1 MNIRFISAG
10 AGSGKTYRL
19 TEILSERLTD
29 AAEPARPEAVIAT
42 TFTRKAAGELVDR
55 VRQRLIAN
63 QEYRLANSM
72 GQTLIGTVN
81 SVCGQLLVRYAFE
94 AGLSPQLEVLA
105 EAEQP
110 VLFGQA
116 LEQAMTRDDIREMNA
131 LAQRLGLT
139 EWQQEIRKV
148 VDLARAND
156 ISAVDLES
164 HAQQSLDELMA
175 YFPAPVEED
184 LDAALD
190 AALRTAID
198 EIEGNEDSTKGTQT
212 YLRLLKSKSHR
223 MGQGGLTWSD
233 WVKLGNE
240 QPTKRSQPS
249 AQPVRDIAAR
259 FEQHPGLHADIR
271 DWTQRL
277 FALAARAL
285 TTYQRFKT
293 ERGLM
298 DFVDQEHQVLR
309 LLDLPEVAESIAQEL
324 DLLLVDE
331 FQDTSPI
338 QLALFLKLAALA
350 KECIWVGDI
359 KQAIYGFRGTDPD
372 LMNAVIATLEG
383 EGIPTDILPFS
394 WRSRPPLVEF
404 INALFVPA
412 FSSYLNEAQV
422 KLTPRRDEVLAHPPL
437 RFWQLEGSNEDKRA
451 TDLAEGV
458 VNLLV
463 QGLEIVDKQTGQPRP
478 LLPGDIAILSRMN
491 DKAVKYAAALTDRGI
506 AVTLEQPGLLALPEI
521 HLALACLR
529 RLADAGNTLA
539 SAEIIAL
546 KTTQAPEAWLESRLE
561 YLAEGH
567 GSRNWGVDGSFQEPA
582 LVALEAMRPRL
593 QFLSPSEVLDEALV
607 AGDVR
612 RDAKAWGPTRGR
624 TSQRLANLETLRG
637 LAADYEEYCHAQRIS
652 ATVAGFLL
660 WLYDLADEKLDK
672 KGMDGQMDAVRVLTH
687 HGAKGLEWPVV
698 ITADLETGMRGGLWG
713 LSVLS
718 DNDSIDIQA
727 PLANRRLRYWP
738 WPFAGMKKGIEVA
751 NRIDESPAG
760 QADRQKQTAEA
771 IRLLYVSFTRA
782 RDYLILPL
790 QAKAKTRPWLD
801 TLGADWLSPQED
813 ALALPDGQVVPCKL
827 DVLQGPQELMPVE
840 PDPEQ
845 IWFPTPVTTTV
856 KLPAHLSPSML
867 PAAASATIGRQ
878 LEVGPRLP
886 LQGNPDTE
894 ILGKALHNIFA
905 AELIVPNHADRV
917 SMVAGVLENNA
928 LSAHVDVDDVLA
940 CAARFQQCL
949 NENFKPIRIHC
960 EWPVTMVQE
969 NGQRMNGWID
979 VLIETEEGW
988 IIIDHKS
995 FPGRRSE
1002 WEQKALSYSGQ
1013 LEAYRQAVVRATDRP
1028 VVSQWIHYSIGGA
1041 LIEVVIQ

>member
-29 AAEPARPEAVIAT
+29 AADAARPEAVIAT

-55 VRQRLIAN
+55 VRQQLIAN
-63 QEYRLANSM
+63 QKYRLANSM
-72 GQTLIGTVN
+72 GQALIGTVN

-116 LEQAMTRDDIREMNA
+116 LEQAMTRDDIRVMNA
-131 LAQRLGLT
+131 LAQRLGMT

-156 ISAVDLES
+156 VSAADLET

-175 YFPAPVEED
+175 FFPAPVEED
-184 LDAALD
+184 LDGPLET
-190 AALRTAID
+190 ALRTAID
-198 EIEGNEDSTKGTQT
+198 DIDENGDTTKTT
-212 YLRLLKSKSHR
+212 RDYLVLLRSIAHQIS
-223 MGQGGLTWSD
+223 QGRIQWSD
-233 WVKLGNE
+233 WVKLSTK
-240 QPTKRSQPS
+240 QPAKRSQSS

-259 FEQHPGLHADIR
+259 FEQHLGLHTDIR
-271 DWTQRL
+271 AWTQQL

-285 TTYQRFKT
+285 TTYQGLKT

-309 LLDLPEVAESIAQEL
+309 LLDLPEVSDSIAQEL

-372 LMNAVIATLEG
+372 LMNAVINKLEG
-383 EGIPTDILPFS
+383 EGIPTDILPYS

-404 INALFVPA
+404 VNALFVPA
-412 FSSYLNEAQV
+412 FSGYLNEAQV
-422 KLTPRRDEVLAHPPL
+422 KLTSRRDETLAHPPL
-437 RFWQLEGSNEDKRA
+437 RFWMLEGSNEDKRA

-458 VNLLV
+458 VNLLG
-463 QGLEIVDKQTGQPRP
+463 QGLQVVDKQTGKRRP
-478 LLPGDIAILSRMN
+478 LLPGDVAILSRMN

-529 RLADAGNTLA
+529 RLADAGDTLA

-546 KTTQAPEAWLESRLE
+546 KTTQAPEAWLENRLE
-561 YLAEGH
+561 YLAEGN
-567 GSRNWGVDGSFQEPA
+567 GSRNWGIDGTFQEPA

-593 QFLSPSEVLDEALV
+593 EFLSPSEVLDEALV

-612 RDAKAWGPTRGR
+612 RDAKAWGPTKGR
-624 TSQRLANLETLRG
+624 TSQRLANLETLCG
-637 LAADYEEYCHAQRIS
+637 LAADYEEYCQAQRIS

-698 ITADLETGMRGGLWG
+698 ISADLETGTRGGLWG

-718 DNDSIDIQA
+718 DNETVDINA

-738 WPFAGMKKGIEVA
+738 WPFAGMRKGIEVA
-751 NRIDESPAG
+751 DRIDESPAG
-760 QADRQKQTAEA
+760 QADMQKQTAEA
-771 IRLLYVSFTRA
+771 VRLLYVSFTRA
-782 RDYLILPL
+782 RDYLILPM

-801 TLGADWLSPQED
+801 TLGADWLNPQED
-813 ALALPDGQVVPCKL
+813 ALTLPDRQLVSCKL
-827 DVLQGPQELMPVE
+827 EVLESPQELIPLE
-840 PDPEQ
+840 PDSEQ
-845 IWFPTPVTTTV
+845 TWFPETKTIIE
-856 KLPAHLSPSML
+856 KLPAHIRPSML

-878 LEVGPRLP
+878 LEVGPRLL

-905 AELIVPNHADRV
+905 ADLITPNHADRA
-917 SMVAGVLENNA
+917 SMAAGVLENHA
-928 LSAHVDVDDVLA
+928 LTAHVAVNDVLA
-940 CAARFQQCL
+940 CAARFYQCL
-949 NENFKPIRIHC
+949 NENFKPLVIHC
-960 EWPVTMVQE
+960 EWPVTMILD
-969 NGQRMNGWID
+969 NGQRMIGWID
-979 VLIETEEGW
+979 ALIETEEGW

-1002 WEQKALSYSGQ
+1002 WDRKALSYSGQ
-1013 LEAYRQAVVRATDRP
+1013 LDAYRQAVERVTDQP
-1028 VVSQWIHYSIGGA
+1028 VISQWIHYSVGGG
-1041 LIEVVIQ
+1041 LVEVVI